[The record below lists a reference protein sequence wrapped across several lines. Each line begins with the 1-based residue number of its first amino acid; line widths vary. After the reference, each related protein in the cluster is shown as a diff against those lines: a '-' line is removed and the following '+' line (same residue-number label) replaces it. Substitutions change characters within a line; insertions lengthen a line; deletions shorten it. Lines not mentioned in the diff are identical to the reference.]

1 MYYEQRNNYNR
12 SIAFKKGFYAK
23 KWQQNNYYPI
33 DKFVYHPESDTY
45 EQFIQKN
52 SGWKSYGISYEKPTI
67 ITVDDGKKIEI
78 TNRSWWEYI
87 FEHGVYK
94 FSFDEMKDNY
104 NYNAE

>member
-1 MYYEQRNNYNR
+1 MNKEITITEALN
-12 SIAFKKGFYAK
+12 SKKEFYAK